1 LLDKQVNSYSLDR
14 RGEHFSNLW
23 RKEENSTNLPIKQ
36 TENKLSK
43 FTENERSIL
52 DDQVYQD
59 IDLETKSGWSAGE
72 ILQVEKKQADL
83 HPKKDSDTEREGG
96 RREDTHEDGK
106 ARGGNYVPGEMKIF
120 QEFRK
125 KNL

>member
-1 LLDKQVNSYSLDR
+1 MLDKKVNSYSLDK
-14 RGEHFSNLW
+14 RGENFSNLW
-23 RKEENSTNLPIKQ
+23 RKEENSSNLPIKQ

-72 ILQVEKKQADL
+72 ILQVENKQADL
-83 HPKKDSDTEREGG
+83 HPKKDSGTDGEGG
-96 RREDTHEDGK
+96 RRENTHEDGK
-106 ARGGNYVPGEMKIF
+106 ERGGNYVTGEMKIF

-125 KNL
+125 KE